1 MRLIALLCIL
11 LGSLSVSAKS
21 DYFEQLWQK
30 GNSYY
35 AQKQYDSAAA
45 YFEKLVAEKP
55 TKAEIYYN
63 LGNAYYRL
71 NQIGLAVLNYERAL
85 QLDPSNN
92 TAKDNLALTQARI
105 SNRIQASPDI
115 FFVSWWKALTSGNKA
130 GAWAI
135 VSLTLFIAFIAL
147 LLARRFGKL
156 QMMPVQVVGITAA
169 IWAVCL
175 VFSFFAAQRNADS
188 GQAVVMQNDAP
199 LYADPRAGKS
209 QSLIPEGTTVRW
221 KGSTSGWVEVSLPDG
236 RTGWM
241 KQAQLERI

>member
-1 MRLIALLCIL
+1 MRLLVLFAIL
-11 LGSLSVSAKS
+11 FSSLSVSAKS
-21 DYFEQLWQK
+21 DYFEKLWQK

-35 AQKQYDSAAA
+35 AQKQYDSAAI

-55 TKAEIYYN
+55 AKAEIYYN
-63 LGNAYYRL
+63 LGNSYYRL

-92 TAKDNLALTQARI
+92 VAKDNLALTQARI
-105 SNRIQASPDI
+105 SNRIQSSPDI
-115 FFVSWWKALTSGNKA
+115 FFVGWWKALTSGNKA

-135 VSLTLFIAFIAL
+135 VSLAIFVALIGL

-156 QMMPVQVVGITAA
+156 QTMPTQVLGVTAA
-169 IWAVCL
+169 IWALCL
-175 VFSFFAAQRNADS
+175 VFAFFAAQRNADS

-199 LYADPRAGKS
+199 LYADPRVGKS

-221 KGSTSGWVEVSLPDG
+221 EGATSGWVEVSLPDG